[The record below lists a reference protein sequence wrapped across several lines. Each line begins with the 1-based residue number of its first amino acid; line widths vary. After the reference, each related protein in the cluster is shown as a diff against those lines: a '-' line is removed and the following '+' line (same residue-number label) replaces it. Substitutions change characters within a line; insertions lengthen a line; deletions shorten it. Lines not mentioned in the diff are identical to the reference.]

1 MTDGSLDIMKDNSG
15 LTGRETRSGWGKEG
29 HEQRGFFFPTPEL
42 GVNQTGV
49 RGGNRIRLGRDKTSL
64 CSLFMYLSVLFSPS
78 SKEAVWL
85 AGYGEEKTGS
95 SDGVAS

>member
-15 LTGRETRSGWGKEG
+15 LTGRETRSGRERGKEG

-49 RGGNRIRLGRDKTSL
+49 RGGNCIRLGL
-64 CSLFMYLSVLFSPS
+64 SLFPVYVSFCPFFTLLHGGG
-78 SKEAVWL
+78 L
-85 AGYGEEKTGS
+85 AGHSHGRRKTGCS
-95 SDGVAS
+95 VGVAS